1 VFGLVLGEAMCHYV
15 SSVESMPA
23 IYWLAFNTL
32 RHTHIDVPVGRFALR
47 KVMRYE
53 AHILLGYVS
62 CPATRHDTDTYD
74 YIESCHFLKFYR
86 YGRVHA
92 VSASES
98 MLHR

>member
-47 KVMRYE
+47 KVMRSDTCRVRQ
-53 AHILLGYVS
+53 HDMTPTHMITLNHVIFSNFIGMGVFVL
-62 CPATRHDTDTYD
+62 CPRLSPCFIGD
-74 YIESCHFLKFYR
+74 S
-86 YGRVHA
+86 
-92 VSASES
+92 
-98 MLHR
+98 